1 MAKIYGLFG
10 SMQGKVAD
18 VVMAVRNGEQI
29 VRKYQPI
36 VSDPKSAA
44 QVQSRAKL
52 KLMSQLSAVLAP
64 YIAMRREG
72 AISSRNM
79 FVKDNYPLAT
89 YNNNKA
95 DISLASVQLTKSV
108 LGLPPVT
115 ATRTGTE
122 LSVVLNQSAVGL
134 SRVVYVAV
142 FRQDDGSLRAAGSS
156 VVAEPGQNNTFAGS
170 INLLTQAPLPVVV
183 YAYGVRDNSE
193 AARVIFANM
202 IVSAENVASVI
213 TTRSLTEADVSLTE
227 TKAVE
232 VPVTA

>member
-29 VRKYQPI
+29 VRKYQPV
-36 VSDPKSAA
+36 VSNPKSAA

-64 YIAMRREG
+64 YIAIRREG

-79 FVKDNYPLAT
+79 FVKNNYPFAT
-89 YNNNKA
+89 FTNDKA
-95 DISLASVQLTKSV
+95 DISLVSVQLTKSV
-108 LGLPPVT
+108 LGLPPVN

-122 LSVVLNQSAVGL
+122 LNLVLNQSAVGL
-134 SRVVYVAV
+134 DRVVYVAV
-142 FRQDDGSLRAAGSS
+142 FRQDDGSLRAAGST
-156 VVAEPGQNNTFAGS
+156 VVTEPGTNSTFAGT
-170 INLLTQAPLPVVV
+170 INIRTQAPLPIVV

-202 IVSAENVASVI
+202 TVSAENVASVV
-213 TTRSLTEADVSLTE
+213 TTRSLTEADISLTE
-227 TKAVE
+227 TNAVE
-232 VPVTA
+232 VGTEG